1 MRRTIVN
8 TTAVVMMTGMTAT
21 AAMAQTPRQQTTVPS
36 RADALLLKESR
47 YQIGQIERVLEGAV
61 EHGATLIRDR
71 MRAIMP
77 ADMLLSENA
86 RARGFRLDGYGV
98 FFDVQV
104 PSLEG
109 TLPWVFQTLDQ
120 NDLQLDD
127 ALRMLKSY
135 VQASA
140 GNNAD
145 LQQAF
150 KRIELQVA
158 PAVQASGTA
167 ADQQSAAAVD
177 PQSVDPILKN
187 PNDAY
192 RTAIREALIDAM
204 LEHTRGLGIGP
215 TEVLTVAARGS
226 DDRPRLAPADP
237 EGQTVLISVTGAD
250 LQSFLAGEI
259 TRDEAVSR
267 LAVRVF

>member
-1 MRRTIVN
+1 M
-8 TTAVVMMTGMTAT
+8 
-21 AAMAQTPRQQTTVPS
+21 
-36 RADALLLKESR
+36 
-47 YQIGQIERVLEGAV
+47 
-61 EHGATLIRDR
+61 IRER

-120 NDLQLDD
+120 NDLQLDN
-127 ALRMLKSY
+127 ALRMLKAY

-158 PAVQASGTA
+158 PAVAGVGDRGRSDRVRPPSIRRPWTPSSRIRTKRIGRPSARRSSTPCSNTRAASASG
-167 ADQQSAAAVD
+167 
-177 PQSVDPILKN
+177 
-187 PNDAY
+187 
-192 RTAIREALIDAM
+192 
-204 LEHTRGLGIGP
+204 
-215 TEVLTVAARGS
+215 
-226 DDRPRLAPADP
+226 RPRC
-237 EGQTVLISVTGAD
+237 
-250 LQSFLAGEI
+250 
-259 TRDEAVSR
+259 
-267 LAVRVF
+267 

>member
-8 TTAVVMMTGMTAT
+8 TAAAAMMTGLTAT
-21 AAMAQTPRQQTTVPS
+21 AAMAQTPRQATTAPS
-36 RADALLLKESR
+36 RADALVIKESR

-61 EHGATLIRDR
+61 EHGATMIRER

-120 NDLQLDD
+120 NDLQLDN
-127 ALRMLKSY
+127 ALRMLKAY

-167 ADQQSAAAVD
+167 ADPQSAALD
-177 PQSVDPILKN
+177 PQAVDPILKN
-187 PNDAY
+187 PNEAY
-192 RTAIREALIDAM
+192 RTSIREALIDAM

-237 EGQTVLISVTGAD
+237 EGQTVLISVSGAD

-259 TRDEAVSR
+259 SRDEAVSR
-267 LAVRVF
+267 VAVRVF